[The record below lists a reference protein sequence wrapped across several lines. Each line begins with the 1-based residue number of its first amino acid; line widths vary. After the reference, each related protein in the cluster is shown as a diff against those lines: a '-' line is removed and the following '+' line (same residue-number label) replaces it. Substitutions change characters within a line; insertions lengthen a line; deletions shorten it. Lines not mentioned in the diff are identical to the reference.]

1 MTNQSPSAVNP
12 SNFTFVPGVDYA
24 VRAQSMLFSYNAGS
38 LFMAGQPATPQQLVP
53 TLAQA
58 VVYLRRECL
67 SSIERGYY
75 SAARR
80 RVEQHTELQE
90 HMRDLRI
97 CRDVAQM
104 VADNTPSR

>member
-58 VVYLRRECL
+58 VVYLRREI
-67 SSIERGYY
+67 SDSVERGSFGY
-75 SAARR
+75 AQRCA
-80 RVEQHTELQE
+80 EKIADLPD
-90 HMRDLRI
+90 RDWET
-97 CRDVAQM
+97 A
-104 VADNTPSR
+104 